1 MECVMT
7 SRILQMLFMLMS
19 MAILLA
25 ACTSASG
32 PTYNLYSEKSS
43 DGTKVYRVECG
54 GLLESSATCRSI
66 AERTCGNQPVS
77 VVQERDRM
85 RPDAEKAN
93 PRMLVFRCGAAPTVA
108 VAPSEAPAAK
118 ELENFTLNADALFA
132 FGKAD
137 LASMLPA
144 GKAQLTDVIERIRTH
159 KDATSILVVGH
170 TDRIGSDAVNKPLS
184 IARAN
189 TVRDFMISRG
199 LNGSMIQAEGVG
211 STQPVSHCPEG
222 RSRAVIACLQPDRRV
237 QITVNGQR

>member
-1 MECVMT
+1 
-7 SRILQMLFMLMS
+7 
-19 MAILLA
+19 
-25 ACTSASG
+25 
-32 PTYNLYSEKSS
+32 
-43 DGTKVYRVECG
+43 
-54 GLLESSATCRSI
+54 
-66 AERTCGNQPVS
+66 
-77 VVQERDRM
+77 M